1 MPDPAIDI
9 SHPFIGTP
17 DKVLYYARMARK
29 ELVILTDD
37 LDNSEI
43 DPAAVDRP
51 TVNFGIDGVE
61 YEIDLGAT
69 NQSKLR
75 EILEEYVRAGRRT
88 GGSTVRKGR
97 KQAGGTT
104 GATNTRAENAAIR
117 EWAEASGIDVSAR
130 GRLPKEVVERYRG
143 HFSESEGDADSAPA
157 SRPATNTEQPAFSG

>member
-1 MPDPAIDI
+1 MP
-9 SHPFIGTP
+9 G
-17 DKVLYYARMARK
+17 MARK

-43 DPAAVDRP
+43 DPTVVDRP

-61 YEIDLGAT
+61 YEIDLGAA
-69 NQSKLR
+69 NQTKLR
-75 EILEEYVRAGRRT
+75 EILDEYVRAGRRT

-97 KQAGGTT
+97 KQAGGTP
-104 GATNTRAENAAIR
+104 GASSTRAENAAIR

-143 HFSESEGDADSAPA
+143 HFSESESDADSAPA
-157 SRPATNTEQPAFSG
+157 GRPAANSEQPAFSG